1 MSYLDP
7 KIWGPHYW
15 FFLHTI
21 AFTYPHNPNSVTK
34 KKYYDLIQNLHIFLP
49 IETIATDFSKLLEQY
64 PITPYLDNRESLSRW
79 SWFIHNKINEKL
91 EKPKITIEEFYNQ
104 YYDNYKPK
112 DIINRDF
119 YKCRSK
125 IIYLIIIL
133 LILGL
138 IYYLFNK

>member
-21 AFTYPHNPNSVTK
+21 AVTYPHNPNSVTK

>member
-1 MSYLDP
+1 M
-7 KIWGPHYW
+7 
-15 FFLHTI
+15 
-21 AFTYPHNPNSVTK
+21 
-34 KKYYDLIQNLHIFLP
+34 IQNLHIFLP

>member
-21 AFTYPHNPNSVTK
+21 AVTYPHNPNSVTK

-112 DIINRDF
+112 VIINRDF
-119 YKCRSK
+119 YKWRSK